1 MENCGL
7 FVFNS
12 NNDSFQLYFWQIVLN
27 WCLLEGFFVW
37 LNKNNNLLH
46 LFKFTT
52 VPLCKNIFVPVIF
65 IKPKHLGISLDR
77 NCDIFKISFSL
88 IFALGIKYT
97 LKLQVEADQA
107 QWIGCMA
114 INLGLIVYELNN

>member
-27 WCLLEGFFVW
+27 WCLLDGFFFW

-46 LFKFTT
+46 LFKFNCA
-52 VPLCKNIFVPVIF
+52 PLQE
-65 IKPKHLGISLDR
+65 D
-77 NCDIFKISFSL
+77 NCVFNLYQTQTPGDLF
-88 IFALGIKYT
+88 T
-97 LKLQVEADQA
+97 LKLRHLQ
-107 QWIGCMA
+107 
-114 INLGLIVYELNN
+114 NPLLIDFCTRN